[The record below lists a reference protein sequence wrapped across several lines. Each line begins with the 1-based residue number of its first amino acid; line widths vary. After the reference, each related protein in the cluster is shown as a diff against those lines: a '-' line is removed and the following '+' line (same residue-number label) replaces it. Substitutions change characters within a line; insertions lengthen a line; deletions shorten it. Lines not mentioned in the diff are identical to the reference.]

1 MPRVTSCFLQALID
15 FVAMRC
21 FRNLHGNNF
30 NGSIPAIYGHL
41 NRLIQLDLSD
51 NNLTGPIPPELGNL
65 TRLVSLYLYGNQL
78 SGTIPISSNTNQ
90 AMGIDNLTEL
100 VSLELQENHLTGEL
114 PNLQNAAFLP
124 TVNLST
130 NNMSGSINIDL
141 IFNSTSP
148 EFELGILDLSY
159 NNFSNISNFSSFSTS
174 FQQLRINNNNISG
187 SVDLSS
193 INVSCTYE
201 VDFSG
206 NNIKNVLYSPD
217 LVSSNVSIM
226 LENNPCCQAWTIA
239 KVSSP
244 NPTDIYYFCNANY
257 TPPKRN
263 NHLVFIIFISIGSA
277 FLSLIAV
284 AFFWLYRKARKDK
297 KLLQEDF
304 RQIEQEFAKKDVQP
318 RMYAYKDLQKATNNF
333 HDNMKLGQGAFG
345 AVYKGMLD
353 GSEIA
358 VKLLLPEVQQG
369 MEEFSNEIV
378 LVTSMRHKN
387 LVKLKGCCF
396 GDRE

>member
-1 MPRVTSCFLQALID
+1 MVGK
-15 FVAMRC
+15 M
-21 FRNLHGNNF
+21 FR
-30 NGSIPAIYGHL
+30 
-41 NRLIQLDLSD
+41 
-51 NNLTGPIPPELGNL
+51 
-65 TRLVSLYLYGNQL
+65 
-78 SGTIPISSNTNQ
+78 
-90 AMGIDNLTEL
+90 
-100 VSLELQENHLTGEL
+100 
-114 PNLQNAAFLP
+114 
-124 TVNLST
+124 NLST
-130 NNMSGSINIDL
+130 NNMNGSINIDL

-226 LENNPCCQAWTIA
+226 LENNPCCQLWT
-239 KVSSP
+239 KTQVSSP
-244 NPTDIYYFCNANY
+244 NAIDIHYFCNANY

-263 NHLVFIIFISIGSA
+263 NHLVLIIFISIGSA
-277 FLSLIAV
+277 FLSLITV

-304 RQIEQEFAKKDVQP
+304 RQIEQGNQIKP
-318 RMYAYKDLQKATNNF
+318 
-333 HDNMKLGQGAFG
+333 
-345 AVYKGMLD
+345 
-353 GSEIA
+353 
-358 VKLLLPEVQQG
+358 
-369 MEEFSNEIV
+369 
-378 LVTSMRHKN
+378 
-387 LVKLKGCCF
+387 
-396 GDRE
+396 